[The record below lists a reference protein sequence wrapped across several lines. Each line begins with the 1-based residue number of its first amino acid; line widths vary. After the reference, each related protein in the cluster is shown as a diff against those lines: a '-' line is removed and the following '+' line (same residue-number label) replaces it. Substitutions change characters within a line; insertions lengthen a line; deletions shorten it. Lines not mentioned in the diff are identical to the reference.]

1 MTDMYTAAAD
11 EGSMANDAKETVAID
26 AKGSVA
32 IDAKGEGGVVQH
44 RKLRYIQNTNI

>member
-11 EGSMANDAKETVAID
+11 EGSMAID